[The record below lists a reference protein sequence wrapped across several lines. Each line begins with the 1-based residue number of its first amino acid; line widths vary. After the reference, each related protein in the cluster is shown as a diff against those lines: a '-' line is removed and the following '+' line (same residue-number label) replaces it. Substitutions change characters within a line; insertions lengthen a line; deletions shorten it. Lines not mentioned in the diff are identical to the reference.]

1 MTFALE
7 EETVYHPGLQHTDTD
22 LHRLVI
28 LECISYE
35 ITQDNYVT

>member
-1 MTFALE
+1 MTFTLE
-7 EETVYHPGLQHTDTD
+7 EETVYHPGIQRTNID

-35 ITQDNYVT
+35 ITQDKYVT